1 MFWFDKH
8 RDEVVQLH
16 CVVELYA
23 VVMFVDGI
31 IVAVGA
37 LSEVLE
43 QAFLL
48 LQYELKQEDVV
59 HLLWVTPSEQ
69 LVKHVDSL
77 GLPLHPVSH
86 KHQVEVLLLEYL
98 QIYLLLL
105 LGCVD
110 SKSSI
115 IEFLQELVLLFLSFN
130 SLV

>member
-1 MFWFDKH
+1 
-8 RDEVVQLH
+8 
-16 CVVELYA
+16 
-23 VVMFVDGI
+23 MFVDGI

-59 HLLWVTPSEQ
+59 HLLWVTSSEQ

-77 GLPLHPVSH
+77 GLPLHPVSD
-86 KHQVEVLLLEYL
+86 KHEVEVLLLEYL

-105 LGCVD
+105 LGYFD
-110 SKSSI
+110 SKSSV
-115 IEFLQELVLLFLSFN
+115 IELLQELVLLFLSFH